1 MKYNS
6 EFPTL
11 STVAKIMRI
20 VGILAMI
27 FAILALLEVAGGAI
41 FRGAIFIK
49 GYRWDFAKII
59 IDMGVFAAGLLLEAF
74 GEIIGVLF
82 AIELNTRKYASS
94 AQAEIAASRVSSP
107 APKNPNHP
115 QAAIGKDG

>member
-41 FRGAIFIK
+41 FK